1 MQAALVTDTPEVD
14 PADAQATP
22 VRFLQKEV
30 AETVLL
36 FTITVLTLGGYIGV
50 VMAVVR
56 VAS

>member
-1 MQAALVTDTPEVD
+1 MQAALGTDTPEAD

-22 VRFLQKEV
+22 VEFLHKEV

>member
-1 MQAALVTDTPEVD
+1 MQAALVTDTPEAEPVD
-14 PADAQATP
+14 APAAP
-22 VRFLQKEV
+22 VTFLQKEV

>member
-1 MQAALVTDTPEVD
+1 MDESSEVK
-14 PADAQATP
+14 PAKT
-22 VRFLQKEV
+22 LQQET

-36 FTITVLTLGGYIGV
+36 FMITVLTLGGYIGV

>member
-1 MQAALVTDTPEVD
+1 MQPTPGTDTPDVESVD
-14 PADAQATP
+14 APATP
-22 VRFLQKEV
+22 VKLLQKEV

-50 VMAVVR
+50 VLAVVR

>member
-1 MQAALVTDTPEVD
+1 MQPALAGDTPEVEPGD
-14 PADAQATP
+14 APASPAT
-22 VRFLQKEV
+22 VLQKEV

>member
-1 MQAALVTDTPEVD
+1 MQAALVGDSPETGPVD
-14 PADAQATP
+14 APAAPAG
-22 VRFLQKEV
+22 FLRKEV